1 MGEVAQRRPG
11 KSLTAKRGE
20 VTDSINGTNR
30 TRVPYTARMVRHL
43 AYLIA
48 FALLGAPAADPVPCR
63 AEEALVL
70 SGGGARG
77 LAHVGVILGLER
89 RGHDPGIVVGTSMGA
104 IIGGLYAAGYD
115 ARAID
120 SIVVRENWRDI
131 FKPFPFEVGPS
142 RVPRYPV
149 LRLDTSGTTPF
160 GSRAYVPDWRVNAR
174 LVELLFDASAR
185 ARGDFDRLPRRF
197 RSVTADA
204 ESGERVTLGSGD
216 LARSIRASMAAAGFF
231 APIRLGGRL
240 LTDGG
245 LADYLPVADTRRLG
259 GRPIIAVDVLQPL
272 HRLQSVDAISVAR
285 RSIELMTVRARIEP
299 VAADLL
305 ILPAVDPGVAP
316 YVFPVDPSPVI
327 RTGLNST
334 LAAVP
339 PDSSTGRPTNR
350 TLPSAP
356 ATLGALLIEDSGSA
370 EGPRSDLN
378 PFLRRAFRSAAPG
391 PYRADRILNRVA
403 RLYATGLFDGIWPS
417 VEDSAGLSAP
427 VLKVRAESR
436 GPASVSGALGY
447 DNDRGGRAWGSLR
460 RLDAMGAVP
469 VEVALEAGA
478 NGVDSWGSV
487 SARLTTLA
495 LGASAWTMGAHFGE
509 RQVRFAETIDRND
522 LEVQRAGTWLG
533 FETRWLDPSIHASLA
548 MHAENIHSDFGPDG
562 GSYGFRLRVAGVAP
576 LVQVVGVAPALE
588 GEARF
593 GDVEYRL
600 VRAQG
605 ALPGRL
611 GPLAMAAVASAAA
624 VSDRTPL
631 DEAPSMGGE
640 SGIPG
645 LRDGE
650 RRGRAHLVGG
660 LDIASGAAF
669 DATLRIRAR
678 TGVIADETRS
688 ERGVLYSRESLWLGG
703 VRVSALWWTP
713 FGRIEVGGEGSTLGN
728 RRFVVA
734 LGTDF

>member
-1 MGEVAQRRPG
+1 MNRLACSIIVVALVLAP
-11 KSLTAKRGE
+11 L
-20 VTDSINGTNR
+20 
-30 TRVPYTARMVRHL
+30 AR
-43 AYLIA
+43 
-48 FALLGAPAADPVPCR
+48 PVPCR

-77 LAHVGVILGLER
+77 LAHVGVILGLDR

-104 IIGGLYAAGYD
+104 IVGGLYAAGYD

-120 SIVVRENWRDI
+120 SIIVRENWHDI
-131 FKPFPFEVGPS
+131 FTPFPFEVGPS
-142 RVPRYPV
+142 RALRYPV

-160 GSRAYVPDWRVNAR
+160 GSRAYVPDWKINFR

-204 ESGERVTLGSGD
+204 ESGERVSLGSGD

-245 LADYLPVADTRRLG
+245 LADYLPVADARHMG
-259 GRPIIAVDVLQPL
+259 GSPIIAADVLHPPP
-272 HRLQSVDAISVAR
+272 RLQNVDAISVAR
-285 RSIELMTVRARIEP
+285 RSIELLTLRARIEP
-299 VAADLL
+299 VAPDLL
-305 ILPAVDPGVAP
+305 ILPTVDPGLAP
-316 YVFPVDPSPVI
+316 YGYPSDPTPVI
-327 RTGLNST
+327 QAGLNST

-339 PDSSTGRPTNR
+339 PNSSATPPANR
-350 TLPSAP
+350 SLPP
-356 ATLGALLIEDSGSA
+356 GPETLGALLIEDSGSSQ
-370 EGPRSDLN
+370 GPRSDLN
-378 PFLRRAFRSAAPG
+378 PFLRRAFRTSAPG

-436 GPASVSGALGY
+436 GPSSVSGAMGY
-447 DNDRGGRAWGSLR
+447 DNDRGGRAWVSLR
-460 RLDAMGAVP
+460 RLDAMGATP

-478 NGVDSWGSV
+478 NGVDSWASV
-487 SARLTTLA
+487 SGRLTTLA
-495 LGASAWTMGAHFGE
+495 LGASSWTMGAHFGE
-509 RQVRFAETIDRND
+509 RQVRFAETINRDD
-522 LEVQRAGTWLG
+522 MEAERAGTWLG
-533 FETRWLDPSIHASLA
+533 FETRWLDPGIHTSLT
-548 MHAENIHSDFGPDG
+548 MHAENIHSDFGPEG

-576 LVQVVGVAPALE
+576 LRQTVGMAPALE

-600 VRAQG
+600 ARAQG
-605 ALPGRL
+605 SLSHRL
-611 GPLAMAAVASAAA
+611 GPLAMAVVANAAA
-624 VSDRTPL
+624 VSRLAPI
-631 DEAPSMGGE
+631 DEAPNMGGE

-650 RRGRAHLVGG
+650 RRGRARLVGG
-660 LDIASGAAF
+660 LDIATKVAL

-678 TGVIADETRS
+678 AGVIADETRS
-688 ERGVLYSRESLWLGG
+688 ERGILYSNESLWLGG
-703 VRVSALWWTP
+703 VRISALWWTP
-713 FGRIEVGGEGSTLGN
+713 FGRIEVGGEGSTLGD
-728 RRFVVA
+728 RRFVAA